1 MVNNSD
7 EYKIKLI
14 PFEKGHVPKTVEWVN
29 DEEIIKLTDR
39 SPEPVTLEGCYKW
52 YDGIMEDKTK
62 KLLAITADNG
72 RSHIGNCGLF
82 EIDKRSKKAKLWI
95 YIGEKD
101 YWGKGLGRKA
111 LKQLLDLGF
120 QDLGLNRIYLYI
132 VEDNTRAQ
140 KLYESVGFAKEGIC
154 RDDTFIDGRYKNTI
168 YYGLLKEE
176 YGQGAGS
183 RRE

>member
-1 MVNNSD
+1 MNNSN
-7 EYKIKLI
+7 EYNVKLI
-14 PFEKGHVPKTVEWVN
+14 PFGKDHVPKTVEWVN

-39 SPEPVTLEGCYKW
+39 SSEPVTLEGCYKW
-52 YDGIMEDKTK
+52 YDDIAQDSTK
-62 KLLAITADNG
+62 KLLAIITDDG

-101 YWGKGLGRKA
+101 HWGKGLGRKA

-120 QDLGLNRIYLYI
+120 QDLDLNRIYLYI

-140 KLYESVGFAKEGIC
+140 KLYESMGFVKEGVC
-154 RDDTFIDGRYKNTI
+154 RGDTFIEGRYKDTI

-176 YGQGAGS
+176 YMSRAGN
-183 RRE
+183 